1 MFDEPF
7 AHGRSLVHA
16 VDPRFRL
23 VAAFVCAVCLAVVRT
38 PEAAW
43 FGFGMAALLLA
54 LSRPPM
60 RPVLRRLVNVFIAF
74 LWLTVPLTSG
84 GDVIAAWG
92 PLEVSRAGVL
102 LTLLVTIKS
111 NAIVMTFL
119 ALVATMDSP
128 TIGYALERLRF
139 PSKLVFLFLFTYR
152 YLHVI
157 ADEWHKLH
165 GAARL
170 RGFAP
175 RTNMHTYRTFG
186 NMLGMVFVHSFD
198 RSVRVYEAMILRG
211 FSGPLSGPHPAMPC
225 SPWRRSRAWFAS
237 WPLICIWSFPVAEPI
252 FALEH
257 ISFTYPGGRQV
268 FRDMDFAL
276 YPDRKIGLYGP
287 NGSGKTTFFRLIMGL
302 AAPQEGRILFHGR
315 PLETEKDFRELRCK
329 VGLVL
334 QHAEDQLFC
343 PTVLEDVAF
352 GPLNLGC
359 TQDEARD
366 RAASTLERLGLAGF
380 ENRLTHRL
388 SGGEKKLVSLATVL
402 VMEPEALLLD
412 EPTNGLDPEA
422 RQRIIGVL
430 KTLPTARIII
440 SHDWDFLAE
449 TSSEYLTVEGQ
460 HFTDAAPSHA
470 HAHMHVHPLGNKPH
484 EH

>member
-1 MFDEPF
+1 M
-7 AHGRSLVHA
+7 
-16 VDPRFRL
+16 
-23 VAAFVCAVCLAVVRT
+23 
-38 PEAAW
+38 
-43 FGFGMAALLLA
+43 
-54 LSRPPM
+54 
-60 RPVLRRLVNVFIAF
+60 
-74 LWLTVPLTSG
+74 
-84 GDVIAAWG
+84 
-92 PLEVSRAGVL
+92 
-102 LTLLVTIKS
+102 
-111 NAIVMTFL
+111 
-119 ALVATMDSP
+119 
-128 TIGYALERLRF
+128 
-139 PSKLVFLFLFTYR
+139 
-152 YLHVI
+152 
-157 ADEWHKLH
+157 
-165 GAARL
+165 
-170 RGFAP
+170 
-175 RTNMHTYRTFG
+175 
-186 NMLGMVFVHSFD
+186 
-198 RSVRVYEAMILRG
+198 
-211 FSGPLSGPHPAMPC
+211 
-225 SPWRRSRAWFAS
+225 
-237 WPLICIWSFPVAEPI
+237 AEPI

-287 NGSGKTTFFRLIMGL
+287 NGSGKTTFFRLITGL

-359 TQDEARD
+359 SQDEARG
-366 RAASTLERLGLAGF
+366 RAASTLER
-380 ENRLTHRL
+380 